1 MMSIGTLSAYSVVAL
16 CVLILRYRPN
26 GSELNDSVQ
35 KEELIKKAAF
45 DFQNDP
51 KNSPTFKDLLHCA
64 FKPAKTCN
72 YASSRIVN
80 WLTGLAG

>member
-45 DFQNDP
+45 E
-51 KNSPTFKDLLHCA
+51 NSPTFKDLLHCD

>member
-45 DFQNDP
+45 E
-51 KNSPTFKDLLHCA
+51 NSPTFKDLLHCA